1 MKKIIALFT
10 LLTIWV
16 SNFNAQNIQNVQ
28 NNQTDQSNEPI
39 TVEDTREKLH
49 IGAKIGVN
57 YSNVYDAKGEQFNA
71 DSKLGLV
78 VGGFVSIPIG
88 KYLGFQPELLFSQK
102 GFKGDGTI
110 LGMPYEFTRT
120 TNYIDIP
127 LLFQIKP
134 SEYMSVVIGPQYSY
148 LIKQSDTFNNSSVE
162 QEFENDNIRKNMLC
176 FIGGLDFNVSDY
188 AVIGVRVGWD
198 VQENNGDGTSDTPR
212 YKNIW
217 YQATLGFRL

>member
-1 MKKIIALFT
+1 MKKIITVFT
-10 LLTIWV
+10 LLIIWI
-16 SNFNAQNIQNVQ
+16 SNFNAQNTQ
-28 NNQTDQSNEPI
+28 NNQTTQNIESN
-39 TVEDTREKLH
+39 TVTDTREELH

-57 YSNVYDAKGEQFNA
+57 YSNVYDTKGEQFNA
-71 DSKLGLV
+71 DPKLGLL
-78 VGGFVSIPIG
+78 VGGFISIPIG

-102 GFKGDGTI
+102 GFKGTGTI
-110 LGMPYEFTRT
+110 LGLSYEFTRT

-127 LLFQIKP
+127 LFFQIKP

-148 LIKQSDTFNNSSVE
+148 LIKQSDSFNNNSVE
-162 QEFENDNIRKNMLC
+162 QEFENENIRKNMLC
-176 FIGGLDFNVSDY
+176 FIGGFDFNLNEV

-198 VQENNGDGTSDTPR
+198 VQENNGDGTSVTPR